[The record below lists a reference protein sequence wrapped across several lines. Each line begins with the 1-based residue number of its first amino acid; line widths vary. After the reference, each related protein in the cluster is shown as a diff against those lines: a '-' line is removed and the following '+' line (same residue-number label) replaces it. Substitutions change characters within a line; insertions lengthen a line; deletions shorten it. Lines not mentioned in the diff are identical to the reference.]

1 MFKRLDPMQLG
12 KSGSFAVHSLGA
24 PELLGAN
31 YWQRLFD
38 ENGNYVIV
46 SVADVEKNKVA
57 PKDVLHIALGQ
68 NSFGNIIAKL

>member
-1 MFKRLDPMQLG
+1 MFRKLDVSQLG

-46 SVADVEKNKVA
+46 SIADVEKHEVA
-57 PKDVLHIALGQ
+57 EKDVLHIALGQ